1 MKCGNCVEELAGQGM
16 NHVGRGMNGMGIAT
30 PWIIGAV
37 VAVLLVAIIVL
48 VVYNI
53 KKKGTTNNQAQET
66 LKMRFVNGEISQE
79 EYQKM
84 KDIIL

>member
-16 NHVGRGMNGMGIAT
+16 HQIGRGMNGMGFGAH
-30 PWIIGAV
+30 WIIGAV
-37 VAVLLVAIIVL
+37 VLILIFAITALI
-48 VVYNI
+48 VYNI
-53 KKKGTTNNQAQET
+53 KKKGTTSSEAEET

-84 KDIIL
+84 KKMI

>member
-16 NHVGRGMNGMGIAT
+16 HQVDRCMNGMGYGAH
-30 PWIIGAV
+30 WIIGAV
-37 VAVLLVAIIVL
+37 AIVL
-48 VVYNI
+48 IIAVTALIVYNI
-53 KKKGTTNNQAQET
+53 KKKGTTNSEAEET

-84 KDIIL
+84 KKMI